1 MFLTL
6 AILMTS
12 VLAPAQSDTVRRE
25 TVERDLARLIRS
37 DTVPG
42 PPGEGTVR
50 VVGFNVDT
58 KDTLGSLGGFVRDH
72 GRLLWYLATH
82 TRGAEARMLPLRADP
97 EPVRDSIRAALL
109 GNDAF
114 MQRLMMMLTRYGASH
129 HQIVLGSAPAAEIAT
144 VSSSEL
150 SALGVRFFYP
160 DRFSDDGTTM
170 FTHIC
175 AGANGLSDFPAPVD
189 PLIEAFTF
197 VAVNRAVF
205 KPHSALMSDYEAAA
219 KRAKV
224 VSASKDVATRI
235 RRAQGALWM
244 QLEQSAALKE
254 AIASEYAVS
263 KDILPFRL
271 KTAR

>member
-1 MFLTL
+1 MLLPL
-6 AILMTS
+6 ALLVTA
-12 VLAPAQSDTVRRE
+12 VLAPARPDTIRRDA
-25 TVERDLARLIRS
+25 VERGLARLITS

-50 VVGFNVDT
+50 VVGFDVDV
-58 KDTLGSLGGFVRDH
+58 KDAPGILGGFVREH

-82 TRGAEARMLPLRADP
+82 TRGAQARMLPLRADP
-97 EPVRDSIRAALL
+97 KPARDSIRAALL

-114 MQRLMMMLTRYGASH
+114 MQYVMTMLARYGALH
-129 HQIVLGSAPAAEIAT
+129 HQVVAGSAPAAERAA
-144 VSSSEL
+144 VSSSDL

-160 DRFSDDGTTM
+160 DRFSEDGKTM

-175 AGANGLSDFPAPVD
+175 AGANGLSDLPSGVD
-189 PLIEAFTF
+189 PLMEAFVF

-205 KPHSALMSDYEAAA
+205 EPHSPLMRDYEAAA

-244 QLEQSAALKE
+244 QLEQSAALRQ
-254 AIASEYAVS
+254 AIAREYAIT

-271 KTAR
+271 TPAR

>member
-1 MFLTL
+1 MLLTL
-6 AILMTS
+6 ALLVTTS
-12 VLAPAQSDTVRRE
+12 LAPARPDTVRRAAI
-25 TVERDLARLIRS
+25 ERDLVRLIQS

-58 KDTLGSLGGFVRDH
+58 KDTLISMGGFVRDH

-82 TRGAEARMLPLRADP
+82 TPGAEARMLPLRADP

-114 MQRLMMMLTRYGASH
+114 MQRVMTMLARYGASR
-129 HQIVLGSAPAAEIAT
+129 HQVVVAAPAAELPT

-160 DRFSDDGTTM
+160 DRFSEDGTTM

-175 AGANGLSDFPAPVD
+175 AGANGLSDFPSVVD
-189 PLIEAFTF
+189 PVVEAFTF

-205 KPHSALMSDYEAAA
+205 KPHSALMRDYEAAA

-224 VSASKDVATRI
+224 VSVSKDVTTRV

-244 QLEQSAALKE
+244 QLEQSGALKQ
-254 AIASEYAVS
+254 AIAHEYAIS

-271 KTAR
+271 KATR